1 VSSSTKGRWPLRAG
15 ARFVGAIQRPLP
27 WSDGDRVATILGD
40 YLFGLE
46 VQPEPAQLTESRIPD
61 AEGGFRW
68 IISWRTDIPGGGNYD
83 GTEQRI
89 ATLAEPRHRY
99 EGGFF
104 LDAADL
110 RLVRRLLSQSPAAE
124 YELPMP
130 HEAVSAL
137 VEVTGGT
144 IYVTSTYADW
154 IETGRRIYVR
164 GSAGDGYTTTIT
176 GASGGTINVA
186 DSPPAGGKF
195 PAVHTLIFPLETV
208 RLEDDHAIR
217 RYPVNAGRWAWR
229 ARAAAREVLG
239 AGGALTTYDGWDVL
253 DRRPY
258 QQREWGESV
267 LGGVEFLDNGATMT
281 SEESWTRSKHRRAV
295 EVKLN
300 RPADRQWAK
309 AFLAARRGRY
319 TPCLCPTWGPDLTL
333 YEQPTAGTN
342 TIRVTDDYLAD
353 WWPSL
358 AHRRLQLERA
368 DGIQYVVI
376 DSVTEV
382 SGYQELLLR
391 DDVAAVPITKV
402 SFLESVR
409 LDSDEIAIEYGT
421 GWRGR
426 VTLPLCTVQ
435 EVLDSPGWPTTLDEM
450 DEAASIG
457 TWTSAWSGGLAS
469 GSLDDIGGAVDL
481 SSTGSPVYRRAG
493 AMPGGMAWAV
503 DGTSDRF
510 EASSSLPFD
519 LGASDSFAFYA
530 CIRFDTAGAFR
541 HFVGKSSNAGVQW
554 YFGTDGSGNLIAA
567 IADGVASASMSIA
580 VNHADGQWHDIVGG
594 ILRQGAN
601 TILFMTTDLGSGSV
615 TSSTVG
621 SMSNAQ
627 PFRLG
632 GPATW
637 SALHRNAFA
646 AATMQGVVDI
656 RNHAAQIIASM
667 KAYTGRS

>member
-239 AGGALTTYDGWDVL
+239 TGGVVARYDGWDVL
-253 DRRPY
+253 D
-258 QQREWGESV
+258 SV

-309 AFLAARRGRY
+309 AFLSRRRGRF

-342 TIRVTDDYLAD
+342 TIRVTDDYLGD
-353 WWPSL
+353 WWPSV

-368 DGIQYVVI
+368 GSAVQYVVV
-376 DSVTEV
+376 DSVTQG

-391 DDVAAVPITKV
+391 DDVAAVPITKI

-426 VTLPLCTVQ
+426 VSMPLCTVQ
-435 EVLDSPGWPTTLDEM
+435 EVLDPLTWPTTAAEM
-450 DEAASIG
+450 AEAAGVGPWSNAWPGGVASGNLIDVIG
-457 TWTSAWSGGLAS
+457 TSPINLTAA
-469 GSLDDIGGAVDL
+469 
-481 SSTGSPVYRRAG
+481 GSPVYRKAG
-493 AMPGGMAWAV
+493 AMPGGMAWAA

-510 EASSSLPFD
+510 EAASTATFD
-519 LGASDSFAFYA
+519 LGVGVSFAFYA
-530 CIRFDTAGAFR
+530 CIKFDTAGAFR
-541 HFVGKSSNAGVQW
+541 QFVGKSPNFGVQW
-554 YFGTDGSGNLIAA
+554 YFATDASGNLIAA
-567 IADGVASASMSIA
+567 IADGVASASINIP
-580 VNHADGQWHDIVGG
+580 VNHVDGQWHDIVGG
-594 ILRQGAN
+594 ILRSGSN
-601 TILFMTTDLGSGSV
+601 SILFMTTDLGSASA

-621 SMSNAQ
+621 SMANAQ

-632 GPATW
+632 GPAG
-637 SALHRNAFA
+637 SSSLHRNAFTAVTQSNVAIILGSA
-646 AATMQGVVDI
+646 AA
-656 RNHAAQIIASM
+656 IIASV
-667 KAYTGRS
+667 KAYTGR